1 MTHHT
6 YKGIFPILY
15 TFFNED
21 GSIDKAAMKR
31 QVDVC
36 INAGAHGIVILGIV
50 GEFDKLNVNEKR
62 KITEIV
68 AEAIN
73 GRVPLAVTVSEPSVP
88 GQIEFMRAAEQIG
101 ADWTILQPP
110 QLKGIPEIE
119 IIRFF
124 GAIAEHATKPVA
136 LQNNPVNLNVW
147 LTNESLKTV
156 NRNHPN
162 VNILKGEG
170 PIPVVQKL
178 MEETDGVFDVF
189 TGLGGREMTLTHALG
204 CVGCIPAPDCI
215 DIQCRM
221 FELLD
226 AGDKDGLKEAEL
238 IHQSIL
244 PMIQFALHSSA
255 HMLAYGKQMF
265 AWRAGIKSVHSRAPA
280 IAPNPYNLGLA
291 KSFVQALPSLD

>member
-1 MTHHT
+1 MPNHA

-21 GSIDKAAMKR
+21 GSIDKGAMKR

-36 INAGAHGIVILGIV
+36 INAGAHGIAILGIV
-50 GEFDKLNVNEKR
+50 GEFDKLNVIEKTT
-62 KITEIV
+62 ITEII
-68 AEAIN
+68 AEAVD

-88 GQIEFMRAAEQIG
+88 GQIAFMKAAEDMG

-124 GAIAEHATKPVA
+124 GRVAEKASKPVA

-147 LTNESLKTV
+147 LTNEGLKTV
-156 NRNHPN
+156 HRNHPN
-162 VNILKGEG
+162 VSLLKGEG

-178 MEETDGVFDVF
+178 MEETEGLFDVF
-189 TGLGGREMTLTHALG
+189 TGLGGREMPLTHALG

-215 DIQCRM
+215 DIQCKM

-226 AGDKDGLKEAEL
+226 AGDEGSLAAADKL
-238 IHQSIL
+238 HQTIL
-244 PMIQFALHSSA
+244 PMIQFALHSPA

-265 AWRAGIKSVHSRAPA
+265 AWRAGINNVVPRAPA
-280 IAPNPYNLGLA
+280 LTPNAYNLKVA
-291 KSFVQALPSLD
+291 ESFVEALPPLE

>member
-1 MTHHT
+1 MAHHP
-6 YKGIFPILY
+6 YKGVFPILY

-31 QVDVC
+31 QVDAC
-36 INAGAHGIVILGIV
+36 INAGAHGIAILGIV
-50 GEFDKLNVNEKR
+50 GEFDKLNVIEKR
-62 KITEIV
+62 TITEIV
-68 AEAIN
+68 AEAVN

-88 GQIEFMRAAEQIG
+88 GQIEFMRAAEQAG

-110 QLKGIPEIE
+110 QLMGIPEIE

-124 GAIAEHATKPVA
+124 GAVAEQATKPVA
-136 LQNNPVNLNVW
+136 LQNNPVNLTVW
-147 LTNESLKTV
+147 LSNEGLKTV

-215 DIQCRM
+215 DVQCRM
-221 FELLD
+221 FELLE
-226 AGDKDGLKEAEL
+226 AGDEESINEAEQL
-238 IHQSIL
+238 HQSIL
-244 PMIQFALHSSA
+244 PMIQFALHSPA

-265 AWRAGIKSVHSRAPA
+265 AWRSGIKDIYPRAPA
-280 IAPNPYNLGLA
+280 ITPNAYNLGVA
-291 KSFVQALPSLD
+291 KSFVQTLPNLD

>member
-1 MTHHT
+1 MPHHA

-21 GSIDKAAMKR
+21 GSIDKGAMKR

-36 INAGAHGIVILGIV
+36 IAAGAHGIAILGIV

-62 KITEIV
+62 SITEII
-68 AEAIN
+68 AEAVD

-88 GQIEFMRAAEQIG
+88 GQIEFMQAAEKMG

-124 GAIAEHATKPVA
+124 GSVAEHAHKPVA

-147 LTNESLKTV
+147 LSNESLKTV

-170 PIPVVQKL
+170 PLPVVQKL

-204 CVGCIPAPDCI
+204 CIGCIPAPDCI
-215 DIQCRM
+215 DVQCKIYG
-221 FELLD
+221 LLEV
-226 AGDKDGLKEAEL
+226 GDKSSRMEAETL
-238 IHQSIL
+238 HQSIL
-244 PMIQFALHSSA
+244 PMIQFALHSPA
-255 HMLAYGKQMF
+255 HMLTYGKRMF
-265 AWRAGIKSVHSRAPA
+265 ARRAGIKTVHPRAPA
-280 IAPNPYNLGLA
+280 IPANVYNMEVA
-291 KSFVQALPSLD
+291 KAFVDQLPELQ

>member
-1 MTHHT
+1 MPHHP

-15 TFFNED
+15 TFFNKD
-21 GSIDKAAMKR
+21 GSIDRDAMKR

-36 INAGAHGIVILGIV
+36 INAGAHGIAILGIV
-50 GEFDKLNVNEKR
+50 GEFDKLDVNEKCR
-62 KITEIV
+62 ITEIV
-68 AEAIN
+68 AEAVA

-88 GQIEFMRAAEQIG
+88 GQIEFMKAAEGMG

-124 GAIAEHATKPVA
+124 GAVAEQAGKPVA

-147 LTNESLKTV
+147 LSNDGLKTV

-162 VNILKGEG
+162 VNLLKGEG

-189 TGLGGREMTLTHALG
+189 TGLGGRELTLTHALG

-226 AGDKDGLKEAEL
+226 AGDAASLEAAENL
-238 IHQSIL
+238 HRSIL
-244 PMIQFALHSSA
+244 PMIQFALHSPA

-265 AWRAGIKSVHSRAPA
+265 AWRAGIGQVHPRAPA
-280 IAPNPYNLGLA
+280 LTADAYNLGVAKAFIDPLA
-291 KSFVQALPSLD
+291 PLA

>member
-1 MTHHT
+1 MPHHT

-15 TFFNED
+15 TFFNAD

-36 INAGAHGIVILGIV
+36 INAGAHGIAILGIV

-62 KITEIV
+62 NVTEII
-68 AEAIN
+68 AEAID
-73 GRVPLAVTVSEPSVP
+73 GRVPLAATVSEPSIP
-88 GQIEFMRAAEQIG
+88 GQIEFMRAAEDMG

-124 GAIAEHATKPVA
+124 GSVAEHATKPVA
-136 LQNNPVNLNVW
+136 LQNNPVNLDVW
-147 LTNESLKTV
+147 LTNDGLKTV

-189 TGLGGREMTLTHALG
+189 TGLGGREMTLNHALG

-215 DIQCRM
+215 DIQCKM

-226 AGDKDGLKEAEL
+226 AGGAANLAAAEKL
-238 IHQSIL
+238 HQSIL
-244 PMIQFALHSSA
+244 PMIQFALHSPA

-265 AWRAGIKSVHSRAPA
+265 AWRAGIETVHPRAPGLT
-280 IAPNPYNLGLA
+280 PNAYNLELA
-291 KSFVQALPSLD
+291 KTFIEPLGMLA